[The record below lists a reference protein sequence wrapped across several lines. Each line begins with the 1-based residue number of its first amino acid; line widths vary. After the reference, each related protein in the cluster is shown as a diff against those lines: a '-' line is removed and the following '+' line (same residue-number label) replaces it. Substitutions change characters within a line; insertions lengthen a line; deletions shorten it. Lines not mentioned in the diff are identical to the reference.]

1 MSEDNSTYDQTLSD
15 SGNVY
20 EGGKEVNKRKLK
32 ESNLQE
38 DKETGSHKVGSDALE
53 ENQVSSKIVKFSES
67 EESHI
72 AKIDQIYSD
81 VSMNIKKRD
90 IKNIEKY
97 LSSPENYSRS
107 SISQEELMN
116 FDEQSINSSDENKVE
131 KVLKDKLIKEIVDLM
146 KIGERDFLIY
156 PPWIQF
162 RLNNWDPVLSK
173 LYKRYKERWV
183 DLFGFDYKLSKIKD
197 SSETYNLIQEKSH
210 PSWMN
215 ENESITN
222 EKSLRNSNI
231 KLTEMFDWIK
241 YYGMKELRNKS
252 WLSQQITNDLCRAWK
267 SDIQI
272 HYEDWWAY
280 MFSIFDQYRIFTA
293 EHLQMIYHYLDN
305 IQKRHEILKKST
317 KVACVPRKI
326 PLPPAPAGAGLFDK
340 KIFWPAPAPLF
351 HTYNINYFVLKNI
364 FKKLL
369 QSHFWYIPQ
378 RFFF

>member
-1 MSEDNSTYDQTLSD
+1 MSEDNSTYYQTLSD

-38 DKETGSHKVGSDALE
+38 DKETGSHKVGSDAQE

-72 AKIDQIYSD
+72 AKIDQIYSE

-97 LSSPENYSRS
+97 LSSPKNYSRS

-116 FDEQSINSSDENKVE
+116 FDEQSINSSDENKVG

-146 KIGERDFLIY
+146 KIGERDFPIY

-183 DLFGFDYKLSKIKD
+183 DLFGFDYKLSK
-197 SSETYNLIQEKSH
+197 
-210 PSWMN
+210 
-215 ENESITN
+215 
-222 EKSLRNSNI
+222 
-231 KLTEMFDWIK
+231 
-241 YYGMKELRNKS
+241 
-252 WLSQQITNDLCRAWK
+252 
-267 SDIQI
+267 
-272 HYEDWWAY
+272 
-280 MFSIFDQYRIFTA
+280 
-293 EHLQMIYHYLDN
+293 
-305 IQKRHEILKKST
+305 
-317 KVACVPRKI
+317 
-326 PLPPAPAGAGLFDK
+326 
-340 KIFWPAPAPLF
+340 
-351 HTYNINYFVLKNI
+351 
-364 FKKLL
+364 
-369 QSHFWYIPQ
+369 
-378 RFFF
+378 